1 MCLIKGYVNCYIELQ
16 SNTLQLN
23 IENSSIQW
31 TIAYISPGPDDM
43 VHFDFILFLA
53 MILNR
58 SHYGTNGE
66 HPNGFIYETPYAK
79 RILRAFP
86 SFPLSLFLIS
96 TSKASRTRLLSSV
109 SYTMNFANV
118 YSLFCLLRQS
128 TEVFSGKCVPRL
140 LSFSI

>member
-23 IENSSIQW
+23 IENSSVQW

-43 VHFDFILFLA
+43 LHSDFILLLA

-58 SHYGTNGE
+58 SHYGTNGG

-79 RILRAFP
+79 SILGASP
-86 SFPLSLFLIS
+86 SFPFVLIFNWYIQGFKN
-96 TSKASRTRLLSSV
+96 KAS
-109 SYTMNFANV
+109 
-118 YSLFCLLRQS
+118 
-128 TEVFSGKCVPRL
+128 
-140 LSFSI
+140 I